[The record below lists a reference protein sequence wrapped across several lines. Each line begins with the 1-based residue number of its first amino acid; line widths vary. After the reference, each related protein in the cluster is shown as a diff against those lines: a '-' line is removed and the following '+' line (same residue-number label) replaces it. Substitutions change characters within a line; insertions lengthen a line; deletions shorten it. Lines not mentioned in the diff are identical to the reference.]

1 MSRGDAM
8 ARAMLK
14 RWSERKVSAMK
25 VQFRSI
31 LFALVLPAAA
41 CGGDR
46 ETPSTSL
53 APQDFLPR
61 PMASIGASQ
70 PLEGPTKLGEQPKPV
85 EVKAPLPTKFA
96 DSISAGK
103 DLVAKQKYGDAKEMF
118 EAAIKLDKKSAE
130 PHIELA
136 RMYIAMDERG
146 LAMTHAN
153 KAVKLAPLSSLA
165 YNTLG
170 RAELNRK
177 DYEGAILAFT
187 NAIELNRENAFAW
200 NNLGYTELLLKRY
213 EDAAEHLTEATE
225 LPDATGY
232 MFNNLGTALEHLD
245 RVDEARLAYEAGGK
259 LGSSSAVASRKR
271 LEGVE
276 SIAIVKASEEP
287 SASLSPAPEAGVHEY
302 EMVDEAAIMEE
313 EMAKDQAAEEA
324 KAAEEAEESV
334 EMQEELAPTAEE
346 AGASALEETV
356 GGEGSAIEGTGAS
369 EELESEPAEPAQ

>member
-1 MSRGDAM
+1 
-8 ARAMLK
+8 
-14 RWSERKVSAMK
+14 MK

-46 ETPSTSL
+46 ETPSVSI
-53 APQDFLPR
+53 APQDFLPH
-61 PMASIGASQ
+61 PMRVDAPQ
-70 PLEGPTKLGEQPKPV
+70 PLEGPSKLGEQPTIAV
-85 EVKAPLPTKFA
+85 VKAPLPTKF
-96 DSISAGK
+96 DELITAGK
-103 DLVAKQKYGDAKEMF
+103 GLAAKEKFGDAKEMF
-118 EAAIKLDKKSAE
+118 EAAIKLDKKKAE

-153 KAVKLAPLSSLA
+153 KAVKLAPLSSQA
-165 YNTLG
+165 WNTLG

-187 NAIELNRENAFAW
+187 SAVELNRDNAFAW

-225 LPDATGY
+225 KKDATGF

-259 LGSSSAVASRKR
+259 LGSQPAVSSRKR
-271 LEGVE
+271 LEGVK
-276 SIAIVKASEEP
+276 SIAIVKSSQGP
-287 SASLSPAPEAGVHEY
+287 SASLDVKVDEGTRTDLAPVEI
-302 EMVDEAAIMEE
+302 EMVDEAAVMEE
-313 EMAKDQAAEEA
+313 EQAAEAA
-324 KAAEEAEESV
+324 KAAEEAVVDDAAESSV
-334 EMQEELAPTAEE
+334 ESNVESNVE
-346 AGASALEETV
+346 SSVEETESDV
-356 GGEGSAIEGTGAS
+356 DGAVIEGTGAS
-369 EELESEPAEPAQ
+369 EDLEASPAE

>member
-1 MSRGDAM
+1 M

-14 RWSERKVSAMK
+14 RWRERKVSAMK

-46 ETPSTSL
+46 ETPSTSR
-53 APQDFLPR
+53 APQDHLPE
-61 PMASIGASQ
+61 PMASVDTPPP
-70 PLEGPTKLGEQPKPV
+70 PLEGPSKISEQPRPV
-85 EVKAPLPTKFA
+85 EVKAPLPTTY
-96 DSISAGK
+96 DELITAGK
-103 DLVAKQKYGDAKEMF
+103 ALVAKQKYGDAKEMF
-118 EAAIKLDKKSAE
+118 EAAIKLQRKNAE

-136 RMYIAMDERG
+136 RMYIAMDERA
-146 LAMTHAN
+146 LAMTHAR

-165 YNTLG
+165 FNTLG

-187 NAIELNRENAFAW
+187 QAIELNRENAFAW
-200 NNLGYTELLLKRY
+200 NNLGYTELLLERF

-225 LPDATGY
+225 LKDATGY

-245 RVDEARLAYEAGGK
+245 RLDEARLAYEAGGK
-259 LGSSSAVASRKR
+259 LGSSSATASRKR
-271 LEGVE
+271 LEGVD
-276 SIAIVKASEEP
+276 SIAIVKASKEP

-302 EMVDEAAIMEE
+302 ELVDETSILEE
-313 EMAKDQAAEEA
+313 EMAAAQAAEEA
-324 KAAEEAEESV
+324 KAAAEAEESL

-346 AGASALEETV
+346 AGAFEVTVDGGGSAA
-356 GGEGSAIEGTGAS
+356 EGSGAS
-369 EELESEPAEPAQ
+369 EELESEPAE